1 MDEAKNHILNKEFCL
16 FDEKVKRC
24 NGFVIL
30 TASVYHPKSRK
41 LVARTD
47 SRYNI
52 QLQVAYKAFVNGAG
66 KGEKGLSLLE
76 KQHKATRDQIRKPRQ
91 LAEALIREDLCDE
104 DHTYISF
111 ARPRRTLYVPY
122 KQNFVTETMFYFC
135 SKQQCINKMPHWTN
149 LKPSD
154 RIRADSSFTE
164 VVIEAFKDNGL
175 PMCNSVE

>member
-104 DHTYISF
+104 DHISALQDQDAHF
-111 ARPRRTLYVPY
+111 MSLINRISLQ
-122 KQNFVTETMFYFC
+122 KQCFIFVRNNNALTRC
-135 SKQQCINKMPHWTN
+135 HIGP
-149 LKPSD
+149 
-154 RIRADSSFTE
+154 I
-164 VVIEAFKDNGL
+164 
-175 PMCNSVE
+175 